1 MTSNTLMMNGEMQ
14 RENGQGDL
22 AHAAPLRSTL
32 EETLQQMN
40 ILIKENSDLKEA
52 LKHTNTSMK
61 GRFEDLASWKEKQK
75 EERDFLEDKLQE
87 AKGSVA
93 ALTKRNEEQRKKI
106 QMFEGNGPG
115 TSQGIVDHSLEV
127 EQLKAM
133 ITRLQAEKCDLVAM
147 NSELQLKQRSN
158 SPEDSFI
165 EIRIAQEG
173 ELKLTKDLQNKPAD
187 PSAAYIRH
195 KCFDEANTRLESEE
209 LTVSQLL
216 QSLRLETQKVEKLEL
231 ELWAVKERMSDLEK
245 RKLNVAESGTQ
256 TEVTVDE
263 KPSSVPMEVEA
274 TTTCEITAETQHDVP
289 AFEVENL
296 KSQVMSLFEDLQ
308 EAHSKLDEAEGM
320 KKSLQARQVT
330 VLIVVSTT
338 SLDIMCHDLEQDL
351 STLRAQLVKKQEVQ
365 YQNETLKL
373 QVDSL
378 QSMSKMEQMKTED
391 EKRKLIQLQDAYA
404 KLFEDYTAMVKATE
418 EVKSNL
424 SKEEMREVNDRLI
437 AAEEALAVKQ
447 QKIDEMKQQMFKQE
461 QELETVSLF
470 KAQADIYSS
479 DFYAERAA
487 REKIHEE
494 KERIEAQLEFIK
506 KQNYKLQEEME
517 SFGRQSLNEM
527 QRRHVSRGASPQ
539 QNAQQPNVQGGARG
553 AENRDWQ
560 QQVNIPER
568 ACPKCNEILPDID
581 SLQIHVMDCII

>member
-1 MTSNTLMMNGEMQ
+1 MSSSTLMMNGEMQ
-14 RENGQGDL
+14 RGNGQGGPDC
-22 AHAAPLRSTL
+22 AAPLGSTL

-40 ILIKENSDLKEA
+40 ILIKENNDLKEA

-61 GRFEDLASWKEKQK
+61 ERFEDLASWKEKQK

-87 AKGSVA
+87 AKGRVA

-106 QMFEGNGPG
+106 QMFEG
-115 TSQGIVDHSLEV
+115 TQGILAHSQEV

-147 NSELQLKQRSN
+147 NSELQLKQRSD

-165 EIRIAQEG
+165 EIRIAEG

-187 PSAAYIRH
+187 PSASYIRH

-216 QSLRLETQKVEKLEL
+216 QSLRLETLKVEKLEF
-231 ELWAVKERMSDLEK
+231 ELRALRERMSDLEK

-256 TEVTVDE
+256 TEVIVDE

-274 TTTCEITAETQHDVP
+274 ITTCEITAESQHDVP
-289 AFEVENL
+289 ASEVENL
-296 KSQVMSLFEDLQ
+296 KSQMMSLFEDLQ
-308 EAHSKLDEAEGM
+308 EAQSKLDEAEEM
-320 KKSLQARQVT
+320 KKSLQAR
-330 VLIVVSTT
+330 
-338 SLDIMCHDLEQDL
+338 CHDLEQDL

-378 QSMSKMEQMKTED
+378 QSMCKMEQIKTED

-404 KLFEDYTAMVKATE
+404 KLFEDYTAVMKAME
-418 EVKSNL
+418 GMKSNL
-424 SKEEMREVNDRLI
+424 SKEEISEMHDRLI

-494 KERIEAQLEFIK
+494 KERIVAQLEFLK
-506 KQNYKLQEEME
+506 KQNSKLQEEME
-517 SFGRQSLNEM
+517 SFGRQSLSEM

-560 QQVNIPER
+560 QQMDVPER

>member
-1 MTSNTLMMNGEMQ
+1 MTSNTRMMNGEMQ
-14 RENGQGDL
+14 RENGQGGL
-22 AHAAPLRSTL
+22 AHGAPLRSTL

-61 GRFEDLASWKEKQK
+61 ERFEDLASWKEKQK

-87 AKGSVA
+87 AKGRVA

-106 QMFEGNGPG
+106 QMFEGNGLE
-115 TSQGIVDHSLEV
+115 TSQGVVNHTLEV

-147 NSELQLKQRSN
+147 NSELQLKQRSD

-165 EIRIAQEG
+165 EIRIAEG
-173 ELKLTKDLQNKPAD
+173 EFKLTKDLQNKPAD

-216 QSLRLETQKVEKLEL
+216 QSLRLETQKVETLEL
-231 ELWAVKERMSDLEK
+231 ELRAVKERMSDLEK

-256 TEVTVDE
+256 TEVIVDE
-263 KPSSVPMEVEA
+263 KSSSVPMEVEA

-289 AFEVENL
+289 ASEVENL

-308 EAHSKLDEAEGM
+308 EAQSKLDEAEGM
-320 KKSLQARQVT
+320 KKSLQAR
-330 VLIVVSTT
+330 
-338 SLDIMCHDLEQDL
+338 CHDLEQDL

-373 QVDSL
+373 QMDSL

-391 EKRKLIQLQDAYA
+391 EKRKRIQLQDAYA
-404 KLFEDYTAMVKATE
+404 KLFDDYTAVMKAME
-418 EVKSNL
+418 GMKSNV
-424 SKEEMREVNDRLI
+424 SQEEMSEVNDRLI

-447 QKIDEMKQQMFKQE
+447 QKIDEMKQQIFKQE

-470 KAQADIYSS
+470 KAQAEIYSS

-494 KERIEAQLEFIK
+494 KERIVAQLEFIK
-506 KQNYKLQEEME
+506 KQNCKLQEEME
-517 SFGRQSLNEM
+517 SFGRQSLNEV

-539 QNAQQPNVQGGARG
+539 QNVQQPNVQGGARG

>member
-1 MTSNTLMMNGEMQ
+1 
-14 RENGQGDL
+14 
-22 AHAAPLRSTL
+22 
-32 EETLQQMN
+32 MN

-52 LKHTNTSMK
+52 LKHNNTSMK
-61 GRFEDLASWKEKQK
+61 GRFEDIASWKEKQE

-87 AKGSVA
+87 AKECVT
-93 ALTKRNEEQRKKI
+93 ALTIHNEEQRKKI
-106 QMFEGNGPG
+106 QMFEGNRPE
-115 TSQGIVDHSLEV
+115 TSQEV

-147 NSELQLKQRSN
+147 NSELQLKQRSD

-165 EIRIAQEG
+165 EIRIAEG
-173 ELKLTKDLQNKPAD
+173 ELKLTEDLQNKPAN
-187 PSAAYIRH
+187 PAAAYIRH
-195 KCFDEANTRLESEE
+195 KCLDEANTRLESEE

-231 ELWAVKERMSDLEK
+231 ELQAVKERMLDLEK
-245 RKLNVAESGTQ
+245 RLLNVVQSGTQ
-256 TEVTVDE
+256 TEVIVDE

-274 TTTCEITAETQHDVP
+274 TTTCEITAETQH
-289 AFEVENL
+289 
-296 KSQVMSLFEDLQ
+296 
-308 EAHSKLDEAEGM
+308 
-320 KKSLQARQVT
+320 
-330 VLIVVSTT
+330 VVSIKAFIFFAYIKVLLQYLP
-338 SLDIMCHDLEQDL
+338 SRCHDFEQDL
-351 STLRAQLVKKQEVQ
+351 STFRAQLVEKQEVQ

-373 QVDSL
+373 RVDSL

-404 KLFEDYTAMVKATE
+404 KLFEDYTAMVKVMDE
-418 EVKSNL
+418 MKSNP
-424 SKEEMREVNDRLI
+424 SKEEISEMNERLV
-437 AAEEALAVKQ
+437 AAEEALAMKQ

-494 KERIEAQLEFIK
+494 KERIVAQLEFLQ
-506 KQNYKLQEEME
+506 KQNSKLKEEME

-527 QRRHVSRGASPQ
+527 QHRHVSRGASPQ
-539 QNAQQPNVQGGARG
+539 QNAQQLNVQGGARG

-560 QQVNIPER
+560 QQVDIPEH

-581 SLQIHVMDCII
+581 SLQIHFLDCII

>member
-14 RENGQGDL
+14 RENGQGGL
-22 AHAAPLRSTL
+22 AHGAPLRSTL

-61 GRFEDLASWKEKQK
+61 ERFEDLASWKEKQK

-87 AKGSVA
+87 AKGRVA

-106 QMFEGNGPG
+106 QMFEGNGPE
-115 TSQGIVDHSLEV
+115 TSQGVVDRSLEV

-147 NSELQLKQRSN
+147 NSELQLKQRSD
-158 SPEDSFI
+158 SHEDSFI

-216 QSLRLETQKVEKLEL
+216 QSLRLETQKVETLEL
-231 ELWAVKERMSDLEK
+231 ELRAVKERMSDLEK

-256 TEVTVDE
+256 TEVIVDE

-289 AFEVENL
+289 ASEVENL

-308 EAHSKLDEAEGM
+308 EAQSKLDEAEGM
-320 KKSLQARQVT
+320 KKSLQAR
-330 VLIVVSTT
+330 
-338 SLDIMCHDLEQDL
+338 CHDLEQDL

-373 QVDSL
+373 QMDSL

-404 KLFEDYTAMVKATE
+404 KLFDDYTAVMKAME
-418 EVKSNL
+418 GMKSNV
-424 SKEEMREVNDRLI
+424 SKEEMSEVNDRLI

-447 QKIDEMKQQMFKQE
+447 QKIDEMKQQIFKQE

-470 KAQADIYSS
+470 KAQAEIYSS

-494 KERIEAQLEFIK
+494 KERIVAQLEFIK
-506 KQNYKLQEEME
+506 KQNCKLQEEIE
-517 SFGRQSLNEM
+517 SFGRQSLNEV

-539 QNAQQPNVQGGARG
+539 HNVQQPNVQGGARG

>member
-1 MTSNTLMMNGEMQ
+1 M
-14 RENGQGDL
+14 
-22 AHAAPLRSTL
+22 
-32 EETLQQMN
+32 
-40 ILIKENSDLKEA
+40 KE
-52 LKHTNTSMK
+52 
-61 GRFEDLASWKEKQK
+61 RFEDLASWKEKQK

-87 AKGSVA
+87 AKGRVA

-106 QMFEGNGPG
+106 QMFEG
-115 TSQGIVDHSLEV
+115 TQGILAHSQEV

-147 NSELQLKQRSN
+147 NSELQLKQRSD

-165 EIRIAQEG
+165 EIRIAVSES
-173 ELKLTKDLQNKPAD
+173 K
-187 PSAAYIRH
+187 SRH

-216 QSLRLETQKVEKLEL
+216 QSLRLETLKVEKLEF
-231 ELWAVKERMSDLEK
+231 ELRALRERMSDLEK

-256 TEVTVDE
+256 TEVIVDE

-274 TTTCEITAETQHDVP
+274 ITTCEITAESQHDVP
-289 AFEVENL
+289 ASEVENL
-296 KSQVMSLFEDLQ
+296 KSQMMSLFEDLQ
-308 EAHSKLDEAEGM
+308 EAQSKLDEAEEM
-320 KKSLQARQVT
+320 KKSLQAR
-330 VLIVVSTT
+330 
-338 SLDIMCHDLEQDL
+338 CHDLEQDL

-378 QSMSKMEQMKTED
+378 QSMCKMEQIKTED

-404 KLFEDYTAMVKATE
+404 KLFEDYTAVMKAME
-418 EVKSNL
+418 GMKSNL
-424 SKEEMREVNDRLI
+424 SKEEISEMHDRLI

-494 KERIEAQLEFIK
+494 KERIVAQLEFLK
-506 KQNYKLQEEME
+506 KQNSKLQEEME
-517 SFGRQSLNEM
+517 SFGRQSLSEM

-560 QQVNIPER
+560 QQMDVPER

>member
-1 MTSNTLMMNGEMQ
+1 MTSNTLNGEMQ
-14 RENGQGDL
+14 QGNGQGGL
-22 AHAAPLRSTL
+22 ALAAPLMSTL
-32 EETLQQMN
+32 EETLHQMN

-52 LKHTNTSMK
+52 LKHNNTSMK
-61 GRFEDLASWKEKQK
+61 GRFEDIASWKEKQE

-87 AKGSVA
+87 AKECVT
-93 ALTKRNEEQRKKI
+93 ALTIHNEEQRKKI
-106 QMFEGNGPG
+106 QMFEGNRPE
-115 TSQGIVDHSLEV
+115 TSQGSVDHSQEV

-147 NSELQLKQRSN
+147 NSELQLKQRSD

-165 EIRIAQEG
+165 EIRIAEG
-173 ELKLTKDLQNKPAD
+173 ELKLTEDLQNKPANTA
-187 PSAAYIRH
+187 AAYIRH
-195 KCFDEANTRLESEE
+195 KCLDEANTRLESEE

-231 ELWAVKERMSDLEK
+231 ELQAVKERMLDLEK
-245 RKLNVAESGTQ
+245 RLLNVVQSGTQ
-256 TEVTVDE
+256 TEVIVDE

-274 TTTCEITAETQHDVP
+274 TTTCEITAETQHVP
-289 AFEVENL
+289 ASEVENL
-296 KSQVMSLFEDLQ
+296 KSEMMSLFEDLQ
-308 EAHSKLDEAEGM
+308 EAQSKLDEAEGM
-320 KKSLQARQVT
+320 KKSLQAR
-330 VLIVVSTT
+330 
-338 SLDIMCHDLEQDL
+338 CHDFEQDL
-351 STLRAQLVKKQEVQ
+351 STFRAQLVEKQEVQ

-373 QVDSL
+373 RVDSL

-404 KLFEDYTAMVKATE
+404 KLFEDYTAMVKVMDE
-418 EVKSNL
+418 MKSNP
-424 SKEEMREVNDRLI
+424 SKEEISEMNERLV
-437 AAEEALAVKQ
+437 AAEEALAMKQ

-494 KERIEAQLEFIK
+494 KERIVAQLEFLQ
-506 KQNYKLQEEME
+506 KQNSKLKEEME

-527 QRRHVSRGASPQ
+527 QHRHVSRGASPQ
-539 QNAQQPNVQGGARG
+539 QNAQQLNVQGGARG

-560 QQVNIPER
+560 QQVDIPEH

-581 SLQIHVMDCII
+581 SLQIHFLDCII

>member
-14 RENGQGDL
+14 RENGQGGL
-22 AHAAPLRSTL
+22 AHGATLRSTL

-40 ILIKENSDLKEA
+40 ILIKENSDLKET

-61 GRFEDLASWKEKQK
+61 ERFEDLASWKEKQK

-87 AKGSVA
+87 AKGRVA

-106 QMFEGNGPG
+106 QMFEGNGPES
-115 TSQGIVDHSLEV
+115 SQGVVDRSLEV

-133 ITRLQAEKCDLVAM
+133 ITRLQTEKCDLVAM
-147 NSELQLKQRSN
+147 NSELQLKQRSD
-158 SPEDSFI
+158 SHEDSFI

-187 PSAAYIRH
+187 PSAAY
-195 KCFDEANTRLESEE
+195 
-209 LTVSQLL
+209 
-216 QSLRLETQKVEKLEL
+216 
-231 ELWAVKERMSDLEK
+231 M
-245 RKLNVAESGTQ
+245 
-256 TEVTVDE
+256 
-263 KPSSVPMEVEA
+263 
-274 TTTCEITAETQHDVP
+274 P
-289 AFEVENL
+289 ASEVENL

-308 EAHSKLDEAEGM
+308 EAQSKLDEAEGM

-330 VLIVVSTT
+330 HLKVVSTT
-338 SLDIMCHDLEQDL
+338 SLDIVVLMLPFSYVYIDNFDLFDGHKNNYSFNNVQRNSLIVKWCHDLEQDL

-404 KLFEDYTAMVKATE
+404 KLFDDYTAVMKAME
-418 EVKSNL
+418 GMKSNV
-424 SKEEMREVNDRLI
+424 SKEEMSEVNDRLI

-447 QKIDEMKQQMFKQE
+447 QKIDEMKQQIFKQE

-470 KAQADIYSS
+470 KAQNLAV
-479 DFYAERAA
+479 
-487 REKIHEE
+487 
-494 KERIEAQLEFIK
+494 
-506 KQNYKLQEEME
+506 
-517 SFGRQSLNEM
+517 GQS
-527 QRRHVSRGASPQ
+527 H
-539 QNAQQPNVQGGARG
+539 
-553 AENRDWQ
+553 
-560 QQVNIPER
+560 
-568 ACPKCNEILPDID
+568 
-581 SLQIHVMDCII
+581 